1 MKSIQTYFYKYLS
14 AYLFVLIVIS
24 SCERI
29 EKDVELPLP
38 EVYLTSTRTDI
49 SQTKVLVKGE
59 RVYARKNGTDIFGVV
74 YADKPEP
81 TISDPKLSVSEN
93 NGIFEVTAP
102 NLKANTTYYF
112 RAYLQTKDNKI
123 YYSNQLESSGLY
135 DNRWESLDDIPDTFK
150 YFTGVLF
157 LDIIGNF
164 TILNVE
170 DNTISIVPYFTYGYD
185 YTIGNTQT
193 QTWFNSTAFNIKML
207 TGVREMI
214 ILNPNKSRIFIG
226 GGFQVNNNL
235 PSSKVFSNR
244 LWCYSCLDKYGGE
257 LTVPMPTEGEAK
269 AFSVGDNM
277 FVMEAQTAGR
287 LWDFTNLEWQ
297 PKSNHTFKNLGRIV
311 AAGTSQRGYVIS
323 ESNVQS
329 IQGCL
334 LYEYNPLN
342 DTWISKKT
350 FVGEERNEGLIFSV
364 KNKIYYGLGRA
375 KKTKRILK
383 DIWEYDPPTDS
394 WQQIGFYPGNGNIA
408 LIQTVSGNNVYL
420 GMGYQSFVNGI
431 NGLEFSGV
439 RDFWKFNP

>member
-59 RVYARKNGTDIFGVV
+59 RLYVRKNGTDMFGVV

-81 TISDPKLSVSEN
+81 TINDPKLSVSEN
-93 NGIFEVTAP
+93 NGIFDVTAQ

-135 DNRWESLDDIPDTFK
+135 DNRWERLDDIPDTFK
-150 YFTGVLF
+150 YFTGTFF

-269 AFSVGDNM
+269 AFSVEDNM

-297 PKSNHTFKNLGRIV
+297 LKNNHTFKNSGRIV
-311 AAGTSQRGYVIS
+311 ASGTSQRGYVIS
-323 ESNVQS
+323 ESNAQS

-350 FVGEERNEGLIFSV
+350 FAGEERNEGLIFSV

-420 GMGYQSFVNGI
+420 GMGYQSFVNGV

-439 RDFWKFNP
+439 RDFWSFKP